1 MQSTLAP
8 NMKRWQVNK
17 VNRKQ
22 LPEPKTTPTR
32 VQLTSI
38 DGLGETMGSAA
49 VEVTELRKTY
59 SGGVE
64 AVKGIS
70 FQVAPGE
77 VFGLLG
83 PNGAGKSTTIRLL
96 LGLIRPTS
104 GTARVFGLDPVQDA
118 VAVHRRTGYL
128 AGDLALHPRLTG
140 RQHLDRLS
148 HARGVADRR
157 YRDELVER
165 FRVELDRPVRVLS
178 KGNRQKI
185 GLVLA
190 FLHRPDLLVLDE
202 PTSGL
207 DPLLQD
213 EFGRLVRETV
223 ADGRTVLLSSHE
235 LDDVQRLVDRLTIL
249 REGRVVVTDTVAGL
263 RTAAPRTVS
272 FRFEGEVDPQRFAA
286 LHGTRVVAAGD
297 GQITLAVSGPVAP
310 ALRLAGDLG
319 AVDVTAR
326 PADLDELFL
335 TYYRADAR
343 PEVQHA
349 G

>member
-1 MQSTLAP
+1 M
-8 NMKRWQVNK
+8 
-17 VNRKQ
+17 
-22 LPEPKTTPTR
+22 TP
-32 VQLTSI
+32 V
-38 DGLGETMGSAA
+38 
-49 VEVTELRKTY
+49 VEVADLTRAF
-59 SGGVE
+59 GPRRGV
-64 AVKGIS
+64 ADLS
-70 FQVAPGE
+70 FAIGRGE
-77 VFGLLG
+77 VFGFLG

-104 GTARVFGLDPVQDA
+104 GTARVFGLDPVRDP
-118 VAVHRRTGYL
+118 VVVHQRTGYL
-128 AGDLALHPRLTG
+128 AGDLALYPRLTG
-140 RQHLDRLS
+140 RQHLDRLGQ
-148 HARGVADRR
+148 ARGVGDRR

-165 FRVELDRPVRVLS
+165 FGVELDRPVRVLS

-213 EFGRLVRETV
+213 EFGRLVRQTV

-235 LDDVQRLVDRLTIL
+235 LDEVQRLVDRLTIL
-249 REGRVVVTDTVAGL
+249 REGRVVVTDTVDGL
-263 RTAAPRTVS
+263 RRAAPLTVS
-272 FRFEGEVDPQRFAA
+272 FRFDGPVDPQRFAA
-286 LHGTRVVAAGD
+286 LDRTRVVAAAD
-297 GQITLAVSGPVAP
+297 GQVTLAVSGPVAA
-310 ALRLAGDLG
+310 ALRLAGELG

-335 TYYRADAR
+335 AYYRGDAR
-343 PEVQHA
+343 PEVRHA